1 VGYLQQGRS
10 VIVDGAAPSREE
22 LAGRY
27 PTREGL
33 LAASQQVTRWLARCL
48 KKITSAM
55 LPAGVMVVGGD
66 TAREV
71 CRELR
76 VPTVRLINE
85 VEPLVPVGRIL
96 IQGQELP
103 FITKAGGLGSP
114 EVLRWAIGHFQAGVL
129 R

>member
-1 VGYLQQGRS
+1 MEEVAQEAVGYLQQGRS

-22 LAGRY
+22 LASRY

-48 KKITSAM
+48 KGITSEV

-85 VEPLVPVGRIL
+85 VEPLVPGRSDSDPRSGTAL
-96 IQGQELP
+96 
-103 FITKAGGLGSP
+103 
-114 EVLRWAIGHFQAGVL
+114 HH
-129 R
+129 